1 MQAMKVYVGVD
12 IRFHSGLASCLF
24 CDMRSALFAGE
35 LNPAEAHQLLTL
47 GWVGLVAVLWH
58 YCRCLDRHSNIQ
70 EGGGSLNNI
79 S

>member
-47 GWVGLVAVLWH
+47 GWVGLVAVL
-58 YCRCLDRHSNIQ
+58 
-70 EGGGSLNNI
+70 
-79 S
+79 